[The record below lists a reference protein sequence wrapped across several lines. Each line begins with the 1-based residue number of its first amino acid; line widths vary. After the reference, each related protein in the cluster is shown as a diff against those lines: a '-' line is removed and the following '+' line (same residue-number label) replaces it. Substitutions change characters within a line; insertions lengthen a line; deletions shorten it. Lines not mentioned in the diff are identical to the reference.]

1 MLTVTIERF
10 LAFTKEN
17 IAGVV
22 EWPLVR
28 GCLYDT
34 RMTFIPVRVSFQSEV
49 GSTAKG
55 VRDKEKKHSKSEKV
69 RTNNNYCSTMTLFH
83 YHLNVLLIPY
93 TKTTILS
100 IIPYPLNYLSSYPSS
115 LKALTGL
122 YDSRVNFRTKMRILF
137 WMETGMNSFRNGLN
151 GNMEWNRSQWQF
163 ISISRKQAL
172 TDSY

>member
-55 VRDKEKKHSKSEKV
+55 ARGKEKKHSKSEKV

-93 TKTTILS
+93 PKKKTILS

-115 LKALTGL
+115 LKALTGCDVVCPL
-122 YDSRVNFRTKMRILF
+122 DTAAVTEIWRLDLF
-137 WMETGMNSFRNGLN
+137 SCTSSSFLCAGTLSARGKCCFFFFLQ
-151 GNMEWNRSQWQF
+151 EV
-163 ISISRKQAL
+163 
-172 TDSY
+172 